1 MSAGLSILHRI
12 DSAIVSARGH
22 VGEASELPRRAG
34 QALLDL
40 QREQAAALAQLA
52 KDRLDIIE
60 HGGGGD
66 LGYIDRQAEKL
77 LGEHAAALEQINKTI
92 AGSQKAIEALEKNR
106 RAQEVKTAKAVDGY
120 DKAAAKAEAAL
131 LVDDTY
137 NKRLEQVDG
146 LERTVVRAEEKL
158 GLAQEDEAAKGAP
171 YRADA
176 FFTYLQKRGYG
187 TKNHKGWFLTR
198 WLDGG
203 VARLVD
209 YRKSAENYRRLT
221 AIPMRLAAHVERL
234 EDEVVAAQDALQTV
248 EADWLVSQGVSAKH
262 KASIEAQKTLD
273 AIDTDLA
280 DSEAD
285 HAAKLSTRAELVSGS
300 SGPYKDA
307 VQLLADTLSSRSPAA
322 LARLAAQ
329 TQTRDDDI
337 AAERLRELSHMQA
350 DLVADQKQAQALLA
364 RYQGRLSGLESV
376 RQNFKARRFDAP
388 SSVFKREDLIAALI
402 AQVLAGGRTAKD
414 LWTQIKR
421 AQTTVKRYSD
431 TDFGGGDWTEGLR
444 LPRSNRGSNRGR
456 SRGYGRSSGPD
467 WGDIFGGMGSGG
479 FGGGAVGGRRPQR
492 SRRTRRRTSIP
503 RRPRQTLPKISFPK
517 GGGGFGGFGGG
528 GFGGGRRG
536 GGFKT
541 GGGF

>member
-12 DSAIVSARGH
+12 DAAIVSARGH
-22 VGEASELPRRAG
+22 VGEASQLPKRAG

-60 HGGGGD
+60 DGGGGD
-66 LGYIDRQAEKL
+66 LGYVDRQAEKL
-77 LGEHAAALEQINKTI
+77 LDEHAASLTQMNARILD
-92 AGSQKAIEALEKNR
+92 SQKAIEALEKSR

-137 NKRLEQVDG
+137 NQRLAQVDA

-171 YRADA
+171 YREDA

-198 WLDGG
+198 WLDNG

-221 AIPMRLAAHVERL
+221 AIPTRLAAHVERL
-234 EDEVVAAQDALQTV
+234 EDEVIAAQDALQKV

-280 DSEAD
+280 DAESS
-285 HAAKLSTRAELVSGS
+285 HAANLSTQAQLVSGA
-300 SGPYKDA
+300 SGPYKEA
-307 VQLLADTLSSRSPAA
+307 VTLLSDTLSRQNPAT
-322 LARLAAQ
+322 LARLASQ

-350 DLVADQKQAQALLA
+350 DLAADHKQAQALLA

-431 TDFGGGDWTEGLR
+431 NDFGGGDWTEGLR
-444 LPRSNRGSNRGR
+444 LPRSSRGR
-456 SRGYGRSSGPD
+456 SRGYGRSNGPD

-479 FGGGAVGGRRPQR
+479 GIGGRRPQR
-492 SRRTRRRTSIP
+492 SQRPRRTRRRTSIP